1 MHHVVFNQVGLDVLA
16 ACLNMSPTSS
26 PTGMPA
32 PCQRANIVE
41 YFHISETAGPGPK
54 DLVTKD
60 GYGSAGE
67 MRTRLGSSTLVKR
80 KHELEACSLPL
91 LLLPARS
98 SSAKWGS
105 IIALVWVPPKSDP
118 ERRIWTQILYL
129 RGDCKKHKRGREGNK
144 TKMGE

>member
-1 MHHVVFNQVGLDVLA
+1 M
-16 ACLNMSPTSS
+16 
-26 PTGMPA
+26 
-32 PCQRANIVE
+32 
-41 YFHISETAGPGPK
+41 
-54 DLVTKD
+54 TKD

-129 RGDCKKHKRGREGNK
+129 RGDCKKHK
-144 TKMGE
+144 